1 MGWGGGLMSLI
12 LKSSGIAKGLS
23 VSMLAL
29 LTACTS
35 LPNAKQTT
43 NTGLMSIPAKQT
55 GVYIISYDKDK
66 KDILMQAIGHHA
78 DEILYEYK
86 NLGSMLAIKISAEDL
101 VERINDY
108 KQIDGVIQI
117 AKSQTMHLQ

>member
-1 MGWGGGLMSLI
+1 MSLI

-55 GVYIISYDKDK
+55 GVYIISYDEDK
-66 KDILMQAIGHHA
+66 KDTLMQAIHHA